1 MRSNNP
7 IFNRSEQFNPQA
19 HAATNTGGAPAAPQY
34 GQPVGTDPSTWG
46 TGTPGTPAIGEKMT
60 IDSVVQK
67 TAISL
72 AIVVATAIATWAWT
86 GDLNTDSDAYGKLM
100 LALMVGSL
108 GAFALSMFISFKRV
122 VSPVLVIIFAVLEG
136 VALGALSKFF
146 DAQYGQ
152 DSHLVVNAVLGTFA
166 AFAGTLAAYKYFN
179 ISLGSKARKLIMG
192 AVLGMVALSV
202 LELVLSM
209 FGNST
214 GLFAVS
220 GLGMVTAFLGVI
232 LGVFMLIMDFEF
244 VEYGVEAG
252 LDDRESW
259 RAAFAITVS
268 LVWIYTNLL
277 RIMAFFGQD

>member
-1 MRSNNP
+1 MSSAG
-7 IFNRSEQFNPQA
+7 I
-19 HAATNTGGAPAAPQY
+19 
-34 GQPVGTDPSTWG
+34 
-46 TGTPGTPAIGEKMT
+46 
-60 IDSVVQK
+60 
-67 TAISL
+67 
-72 AIVVATAIATWAWT
+72 
-86 GDLNTDSDAYGKLM
+86 
-100 LALMVGSL
+100 
-108 GAFALSMFISFKRV
+108 ALSMFISFKRV
-122 VSPVLVIIFAVLEG
+122 INPTLVIVFAVLEG

-202 LELVLSM
+202 LELGLSM

-220 GLGMVTAFLGVI
+220 GLGMITAFLGVI